1 MNRESSH
8 LMRDSLVAPLSRDQ
22 SQSLIGYMKLVKEL
36 QKDEKDLLESL
47 PDSALEKLA
56 REGK

>member
-1 MNRESSH
+1 
-8 LMRDSLVAPLSRDQ
+8 MRDSLVAPLSRDQ
-22 SQSLIGYMKLVKEL
+22 SQALIGYMKLVKEL